1 MAAGKNTRKY
11 VWLLVLVVLVAA
23 TAIGLSM
30 RSIFGQIST
39 LREELASL
47 EAQLAEEQDK
57 TRKAEERL
65 AYVRTDGY
73 VEKKARERLGW
84 IRDGERRIV
93 FEEAE

>member
-1 MAAGKNTRKY
+1 M
-11 VWLLVLVVLVAA
+11 
-23 TAIGLSM
+23 
-30 RSIFGQIST
+30 
-39 LREELASL
+39 
-47 EAQLAEEQDK
+47 AEEQDK
-57 TRKAEERL
+57 TRKAEEHL

>member
-57 TRKAEERL
+57 TRKAEEHL